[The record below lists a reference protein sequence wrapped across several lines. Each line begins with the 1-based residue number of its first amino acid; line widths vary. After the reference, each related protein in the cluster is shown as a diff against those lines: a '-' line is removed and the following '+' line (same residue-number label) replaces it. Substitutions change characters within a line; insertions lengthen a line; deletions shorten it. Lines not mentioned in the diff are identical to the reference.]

1 MQTPSASTTDYFA
14 DFPAA
19 LRYWRDKRGF
29 SQLQLSAIGSVSQR
43 HLSFLESG
51 RSQPSKELI
60 LKLGIA
66 LDIPLRQRNVM
77 LLAAGFAPAYKDAR
91 WAIPSWPRY
100 AARSTSCSGSR
111 SPTRRWS
118 STACGIFRCAT
129 NPQPA

>member
-91 WAIPSWPRY
+91 WAIPSWPPSV
-100 AARSTSCSGSR
+100 ARSISCSSSR
-111 SPTRRWS
+111 SPILHWWL
-118 STACGIFRCAT
+118 TACGTFRYVISR
-129 NPQPA
+129 QPG